1 MFKKRTSRL
10 KQNKRKRHSRELVLN
25 VTSPLIVFFQFLKT
39 ARGMAKSIVIF
50 LLLGSLC
57 WFGYDQISN
66 HFNNNEEFAISN
78 PKVTNFEDE
87 PTVVLGKSR
96 VLEIAGVDLSG
107 TIFNVDLNEAKQLL
121 LKRPEIRDVKIRR
134 KLPHTIDIK
143 IDERVPV
150 AWLSCRELGLA
161 GRNPHKGIL
170 LDSSGVSFICEKDF
184 WRVAK
189 KLPVIEIST
198 NSEHEFP
205 IGEKMRN
212 EDAKRALSLVMSLRR
227 MGHVSWDI
235 DRVRVEN
242 FYTLHVISRDG
253 MVAVCGMHDHKR
265 QLTQLN
271 MARNHAKVNGEE
283 LEWIDLRPK
292 KNIPV
297 YYKGGTAIVPNKY
310 TPKSIEDDGLDSS
323 TRSILNQN

>member
-1 MFKKRTSRL
+1 MFKRSKSR
-10 KQNKRKRHSRELVLN
+10 QNQRKRHSRELVLN
-25 VTSPLIVFFQFLKT
+25 VTSPRIFFFQFLKT
-39 ARGMAKSIVIF
+39 IKGMAKSIVIC
-50 LLLGSLC
+50 LAVGALC
-57 WFGYDQISN
+57 WFGYYQISK
-66 HFNNNEEFAISN
+66 HFSNNEEFAIRN
-78 PKVTNFEDE
+78 PLVTDLDGG
-87 PTVVLGKSR
+87 PTVVLAKSR
-96 VLEIAGVDLSG
+96 VLEIAGVDLDG
-107 TIFNVDLNEAKQLL
+107 TIFSVDLGMAEQLL
-121 LKRPEIRDVKIRR
+121 RDRPEIRSVKVRR

-143 IDERVPV
+143 IDERIPV

-170 LDSSGVSFICEKDF
+170 LDEAGVSFVCEKDF

-189 KLPVIEIST
+189 DLPVIEIST
-198 NSEHEFP
+198 DSELEFP

-212 EDAKRALSLVMSLRR
+212 ADAERALSLVMSLREIESS
-227 MGHVSWDI
+227 SWDI

-253 MVAVCGMHDHKR
+253 MVAVCGMHDHAR

-271 MARNHAKVNGEE
+271 MARNHAQVNGQE

-292 KNIPV
+292 KNIPA
-297 YYKGGTAIVPNKY
+297 YYKGGVGVVPNRY
-310 TPKSIEDDGLDSS
+310 TPKDEEDDGLDPS